1 MKKILAGMAIAIGL
15 CSTNASAI
23 VEGKAVTDLTSGNR
37 VAIRSSDM
45 AEFPFC
51 GGTLLSPHWVL
62 TAAHCVVFPLDNGLY
77 KVTHPSNLTITTR
90 SKSLKGAATRD
101 FYMASH
107 VVVHP
112 SYSDRA
118 KIIVKADGSSIV
130 ERLAL
135 DNDVA
140 LIRLQLPVT
149 DVTPVTL
156 ASPGVMSE
164 IENRLNTE
172 WYEAQADTGN
182 VGNNN
187 RPSNVDAFGWGFTD
201 PAATKKT
208 DELLTTQLA
217 FYPTADCFIRL
228 NSIEGLPVL
237 LESGANQSKI
247 CTLPTEKYV
256 LDEAAGTVYGNDTCK
271 GDSGGPLMAKA
282 ADATDVQVGIVSGGP
297 LVSPTCGSLTKPAFY
312 SKVSTYYSWIYDYV
326 SSTTLPSSAVTK
338 PNIVIEAE
346 EQAKKDAQCNNSIST
361 ANCNFVAPDGAS
373 SPSLFFLF
381 LLGML
386 GWLRRK

>member
-1 MKKILAGMAIAIGL
+1 MKKILVGMAMAVGL
-15 CSTNASAI
+15 VNTNASAI
-23 VEGKAVTDLTSGNR
+23 VEGKAVTDVTSGNR

-51 GGTLLSPHWVL
+51 GGTLLAPHWVL

-77 KVTHPSNLTITTR
+77 KVTHPSNLTITAR
-90 SKSLKGAATRD
+90 SKSLNDAATRD

-118 KIIVKADGSSIV
+118 KIVVKADGSSVV

-140 LIRLQLPVT
+140 LIRLQLPVI

-156 ASPGVMSE
+156 ASPKAMSE
-164 IENRLNTE
+164 IESQLNAE
-172 WYEAQADTGN
+172 WYEAQTETGN
-182 VGNNN
+182 GGNNR
-187 RPSNVDAFGWGFTD
+187 RPSNLDAFGWGFTD
-201 PAATKKT
+201 PAVTEKT
-208 DELLTTQLA
+208 DELLTTRLA
-217 FYPTADCFIRL
+217 FYPTADCFVRL
-228 NSIEGLPVL
+228 ASIEGLPVL

-256 LDEAAGTVYGNDTCK
+256 LNEVTGTAYGNDTCK

-282 ADATDVQVGIVSGGP
+282 TDGSDIQVGIVSGGP
-297 LVSPTCGSLTKPAFY
+297 LVMPTCGSLTKPAFY
-312 SKVSTYYSWIYDYV
+312 SKVSTYYSWIHRYV
-326 SSTTLPSSAVTK
+326 GSTTLPSNVVTK
-338 PNIVIEAE
+338 PNIAIEAE
-346 EQAKKDAQCNNSIST
+346 AQAKKEAQCNNSLST
-361 ANCNFVAPDGAS
+361 ANCNFVEPDGAS
-373 SPSLFFLF
+373 SPSLAF
-381 LLGML
+381 LLML
-386 GWLRRK
+386 GILGWFRRK